1 MTRIV
6 PSAAAAVLAV
16 LLAVGA
22 LAGPFLL
29 SASLLVAV
37 VALATGWPNLLGLPT
52 QRGSTTVLSLCGA
65 GAVLLVSLDPGDA
78 GLSWL
83 AAGLAMSVVATFA
96 HQLLRRDMRP
106 RLVESVTGVV
116 SGVVVVELVAGWVA
130 AGQQT
135 PELVVTAAAAV
146 VAVAGALALPWP
158 QRVTGPFALVVGATF
173 AALAAGIL
181 DDVAGAPAAVMGAVV
196 AGVMASFDRL
206 FTALPSA
213 TSRQAGVAI
222 GAAQVCSSGAVVYLL
237 ARVLG

>member
-130 AGQQT
+130 AE
-135 PELVVTAAAAV
+135 PADP
-146 VAVAGALALPWP
+146 GARGDGRRGGGRRRGCARP
-158 QRVTGPFALVVGATF
+158 
-173 AALAAGIL
+173 ALAAAGHGAL
-181 DDVAGAPAAVMGAVV
+181 RAGRRGDVRGAGRGDPGRR
-196 AGVMASFDRL
+196 G
-206 FTALPSA
+206 
-213 TSRQAGVAI
+213 RQ
-222 GAAQVCSSGAVVYLL
+222 L
-237 ARVLG
+237 RRR